1 MANECACV
9 LCTLSRLTGECLLG
23 RVCMNGVGLVGMR
36 RTGRALVARVHIL
49 RHRVLKQMKGQAP
62 HTVHRPDSFPLNG
75 QWLRGGPSL
84 WWHMAHIYGP
94 KSLACDCYPI
104 PCYDFMWPRYRS

>member
-9 LCTLSRLTGECLLG
+9 LCTLSRLAGGCLLG
-23 RVCMNGVGLVGMR
+23 HACMHGVRPVGVR

-49 RHRVLKQMKGQAP
+49 RHRVLKEMKGQAP

-75 QWLRGGPSL
+75 QWL
-84 WWHMAHIYGP
+84 
-94 KSLACDCYPI
+94 
-104 PCYDFMWPRYRS
+104 

>member
-23 RVCMNGVGLVGMR
+23 HACMHGVGPVGVR

-49 RHRVLKQMKGQAP
+49 RHGVLKQMKGRAP
-62 HTVHRPDSFPLNG
+62 VSAHKQDLFPLDG
-75 QWLRGGPSL
+75 
-84 WWHMAHIYGP
+84 
-94 KSLACDCYPI
+94 
-104 PCYDFMWPRYRS
+104 